1 MADVKKDR
9 DIKDGKKEETG
20 MVGGAFAGGAVGGA
34 AGGALAGA
42 AAGGLTG
49 PAGAAIGAVV
59 GAVAGAIGG
68 KAIADRINPE
78 AEQDYWR
85 TNYSSRPY
93 VTKGSTYEDY
103 GPAYKLG
110 YERYPDYHGRTFDEA
125 EADLQRDW
133 DARRGGSRLSWTQAR
148 QATRD
153 AFDRAKDSVSRAT
166 TGDDLDDRREEV
178 CEDLNKLLRGELA
191 ATETYRQALDKVRSE
206 YGNDAKFQQL
216 AQIQRDHEQAT
227 AELRTLIQQKGGVP
241 SDDSGA
247 WGTWSNTVMGAARV
261 FGDKAALSALLS
273 GERSGVDDYE
283 DVLKETRTPD
293 DVRHKFR
300 SLLTRNQEHIGKLE
314 QLIDAT

>member
-9 DIKDGKKEETG
+9 DSKDEKKDAAG
-20 MVGGAFAGGAVGGA
+20 LVGGAFAGGAVGGA
-34 AGGALAGA
+34 AGGAMAGA

-49 PAGAAIGAVV
+49 PAGAAIGAAV

-85 TNYSSRPY
+85 TNHSSRPY
-93 VTKGSTYEDY
+93 VTAGSSYEDY

-110 YERYPDYHGRTFDEA
+110 YERYPEYHGRSFDEA

-133 DARRGGSRLSWTQAR
+133 DTRRGSSRLGWNEAR
-148 QATRD
+148 HATRD
-153 AFDRAKDSVSRAT
+153 AFERARSTVLSAT
-166 TGDDLDDRREEV
+166 TDDDLDDRREEV
-178 CEDLNKLLRGELA
+178 CEDLNKLLRDELA
-191 ATETYRQALDKVRSE
+191 ATETYRQALDKVRNE
-206 YGNDAKFQQL
+206 YGKDAKFQQL
-216 AQIQRDHEQAT
+216 TQIQRDHEQTA

-273 GERSGVDDYE
+273 GERSGVDDYQ
-283 DVLKETRTPD
+283 DVLKESRTPD

-300 SLLTRNQEHIGKLE
+300 SLLARNQEHIVQLE
-314 QLIDAT
+314 QMIDAT